1 VQQVHNPYLLFGGI
15 TAMVQQR
22 RTTNSTISTAQKL
35 TTQSHF
41 FEEREMGGLGGEPIW
56 WGVLRKD

>member
-1 VQQVHNPYLLFGGI
+1 MWRI